1 MEVLIFMGL
10 HKILESLYLQGTLL
24 IYCFIMKT
32 IYIVLFF
39 AAAFVALYEQSTG
52 HPNLFIMIGCIAIFM
67 MGMMKLMSKVPS
79 KSEQYKEEDNGE
91 V

>member
-1 MEVLIFMGL
+1 M
-10 HKILESLYLQGTLL
+10 QGTKTN
-24 IYCFIMKT
+24 YCIIMKT
-32 IYIVLFF
+32 IYIILFF

-79 KSEQYKEEDNGE
+79 KSEQHYKEEDNGS

>member
-1 MEVLIFMGL
+1 
-10 HKILESLYLQGTLL
+10 
-24 IYCFIMKT
+24 MKT

-52 HPNLFIMIGCIAIFM
+52 HPNMFIMISCIVIFM

-79 KSEQYKEEDNGE
+79 KNQGDNNEENHND

>member
-1 MEVLIFMGL
+1 MQNVSAAIWHDCITYIFP
-10 HKILESLYLQGTLL
+10 E
-24 IYCFIMKT
+24 MKT

-52 HPNLFIMIGCIAIFM
+52 HPNLFIMIGCIVIFM
-67 MGMMKLMSKVPS
+67 MGLMKLMSKVPS
-79 KSEQYKEEDNGE
+79 KNQENNTIEEEGD

>member
-1 MEVLIFMGL
+1 
-10 HKILESLYLQGTLL
+10 
-24 IYCFIMKT
+24 MKT
-32 IYIVLFF
+32 IYIILFF

-52 HPNLFIMIGCIAIFM
+52 HPNLFIMIGCIAVFM

-79 KSEQYKEEDNGE
+79 KSEQQYNEEDNGD